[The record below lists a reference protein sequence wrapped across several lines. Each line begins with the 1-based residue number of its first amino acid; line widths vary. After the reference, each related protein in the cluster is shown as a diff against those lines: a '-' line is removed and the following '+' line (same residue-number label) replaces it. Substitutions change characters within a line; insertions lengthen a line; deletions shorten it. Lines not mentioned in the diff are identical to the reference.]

1 MREGGE
7 GQQKPQARC
16 ASCGQP
22 LAAGERRH
30 PLGQAG
36 EVEFACA
43 LCVGEH
49 DPEAWAAG
57 WESARKEA
65 AHRAG
70 CEAFGRKQAR
80 EQAAFVASWAGLAGA
95 VSVPKVED
103 ATPGPEGEGAF
114 EMVQGEGC
122 EMLRQWSFSR
132 VGTEGA
138 NRRAELHEPSYRCG
152 LRHADLK
159 AGRPIHLSFPIEE
172 FDAESFAAG
181 LRDGRRRK

>member
-1 MREGGE
+1 MEMAG
-7 GQQKPQARC
+7 ARC

-22 LAAGERRH
+22 LAAGEPRH

-57 WESARKEA
+57 WESGRKGA

-70 CEAFGRKQAR
+70 REAFRRKQAR
-80 EQAAFVASWAGLAGA
+80 EQAAFVASWAGLA
-95 VSVPKVED
+95 VSLSVPKAADQRPELD
-103 ATPGPEGEGAF
+103 EPG
-114 EMVQGEGC
+114 C
-122 EMLRQWSFSR
+122 
-132 VGTEGA
+132 
-138 NRRAELHEPSYRCG
+138 RCG
-152 LRHADLK
+152 LRHADLEP
-159 AGRPIHLSFPIEE
+159 APPIHLPFPIEE
-172 FDAESFAAG
+172 LDAESFAAG